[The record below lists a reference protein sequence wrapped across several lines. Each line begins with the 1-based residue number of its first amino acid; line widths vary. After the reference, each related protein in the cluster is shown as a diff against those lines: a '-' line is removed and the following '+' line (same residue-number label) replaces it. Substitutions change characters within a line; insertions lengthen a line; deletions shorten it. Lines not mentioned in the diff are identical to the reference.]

1 MFQEIAP
8 DVLDTQYLNTPL
20 SDDAYV
26 VTIHQNQLLLVGE
39 GAETRLP
46 TYAEIKATYGQKLAT
61 LRYLLAVGD
70 NHFFYLSTE
79 LPELGDFSYQSM
91 NALRH
96 TAPKWRAFASVTA
109 GHLAVWYANNQY
121 CGRCGHLYEP
131 GAGERKLVCP
141 NCGQELFPR
150 ISPAIIVAVKRNDQI
165 LLTKYAKGYDRFALI
180 AGFVE
185 IGETIEETVRRE
197 VYEETGLEV
206 TNLQYFKSQPW
217 GFSQSILMGFFA
229 DFANGDT
236 YATDDYKSDPDELA
250 VAKWF
255 NRDDIPTD
263 DNNLSLTKTMI
274 SAFRSGDIQ

>member
-46 TYAEIKATYGQKLAT
+46 AYAEIKTTYGQKLAT

-70 NHFFYLSTE
+70 HHFFYLSTD

-109 GHLAVWYANNQY
+109 GHLAVWYANN
-121 CGRCGHLYEP
+121 
-131 GAGERKLVCP
+131 
-141 NCGQELFPR
+141 
-150 ISPAIIVAVKRNDQI
+150 
-165 LLTKYAKGYDRFALI
+165 
-180 AGFVE
+180 
-185 IGETIEETVRRE
+185 
-197 VYEETGLEV
+197 
-206 TNLQYFKSQPW
+206 
-217 GFSQSILMGFFA
+217 
-229 DFANGDT
+229 
-236 YATDDYKSDPDELA
+236 
-250 VAKWF
+250 
-255 NRDDIPTD
+255 
-263 DNNLSLTKTMI
+263 
-274 SAFRSGDIQ
+274 